1 MSPASMAFSPSEYE
15 NEETI
20 KSLKKTTTSGTE
32 SSPEV
37 MSAAISL
44 KKLCEDPNKMKG
56 FISQVKSSCPDL
68 FWKVPDFEKALKA
81 LVHIPLTR
89 FSHPKE
95 VLTFVNALIES
106 GLAAQKDQGLVFVLG
121 NTATGKTSLVNTFK
135 DFVAHP
141 SDKPCPVLTKPDD
154 NLIET
159 QVLEVYDGLSLNQEG
174 TFEVDKTSLRPVLV
188 NLKEVKRTVT
198 KTEFIKHKL
207 NQITTLLT
215 GSAEVVNNNNPG
227 LQLKIVDLGKGHLG
241 SPKWMNFR
249 INIVS

>member
-121 NTATGKTSLVNTFK
+121 NTATGKTSLVNSFK

-141 SDKPCPVLTKPDD
+141 SENPRSILTKPDD

-159 QVLEVYDGLSLNQEG
+159 QVLEVYDGLSLKQEK
-174 TFEVDKTSLRPVLV
+174 TFKAEISGSSSFPTLV
-188 NLKEVKRTVT
+188 RLKETR
-198 KTEFIKHKL
+198 KTL
-207 NQITTLLT
+207 NKDNTDT
-215 GSAEVVNNNNPG
+215 G
-227 LQLKIVDLGKGHLG
+227 LQLKIVDLGKCC
-241 SPKWMNFR
+241 R
-249 INIVS
+249 